1 MSLYVV
7 WRLNTFTTSQRR
19 MNSQPEDFKP
29 ELFLK
34 IFGEEAAVSLYAEFK
49 ANSEFLLGEEGDLI
63 FEKGGTPENVFLI
76 LDGYL
81 RLQVKNSS
89 AEEVILQFFGTGDL
103 AGIIDLMQMRTYRA
117 TAVVHSKN
125 IQLCV
130 INKKSFLKILSKQP
144 QLALRLIQQMDKD
157 TADIESRA
165 AVMNSQKVTSR
176 ISGAIRVL
184 ESKFGKNEQG
194 EINIEISPSHIAKMV
209 GATRTSVYRSMKK
222 LQDLGELRFEQHKI
236 IIPC

>member
-1 MSLYVV
+1 
-7 WRLNTFTTSQRR
+7 

-29 ELFLK
+29 ELFQK

-103 AGIIDLMQMRTYRA
+103 VGIIDLMQMRTYRA

-125 IQLCV
+125 IRLCV
-130 INKKSFLKILSKQP
+130 INKKSFFKILSNR
-144 QLALRLIQQMDKD
+144 LGGRRRSRGGSAGRGLRQRHRSS
-157 TADIESRA
+157 AGRRSR
-165 AVMNSQKVTSR
+165 R
-176 ISGAIRVL
+176 GAPPR
-184 ESKFGKNEQG
+184 
-194 EINIEISPSHIAKMV
+194 A
-209 GATRTSVYRSMKK
+209 
-222 LQDLGELRFEQHKI
+222 
-236 IIPC
+236 